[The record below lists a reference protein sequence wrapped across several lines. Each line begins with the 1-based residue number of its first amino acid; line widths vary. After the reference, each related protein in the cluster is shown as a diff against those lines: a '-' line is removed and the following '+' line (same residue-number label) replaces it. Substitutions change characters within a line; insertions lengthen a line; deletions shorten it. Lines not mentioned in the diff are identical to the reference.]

1 MTRSWGCILAILSVL
16 LSLPASVAA
25 RQQGDITI
33 SAEVSASRVY
43 VGEAFIFQV
52 RVEGASSAEAPTLP
66 NVLGLE
72 GQYKGG
78 QDVSQRST
86 LIVNGRRVDKSFT
99 AFVMQFELVA
109 TKPGTL
115 VIPPMEIRTGG
126 KVFTTNPVSVS
137 AVPPQE
143 DKDVRLRIEVDNP
156 SPYVGEPIRLRLML
170 GLGRAAA
177 DAAFA
182 IPGVEAKF
190 DTVDESNVLQQL
202 QNQPMFE
209 VLGAQVPATQ
219 GSSRFDGVEMTTYTA
234 ERVLVPREPGR
245 IAIGPATASVDLIER
260 KAMSIFDRDQTRR
273 AVVPS
278 NPLTLDVKPLPSEG
292 KPANFNGLIGG
303 YRVTARA
310 SPTEVNVGDPITVT
324 IRVEGPLAAS
334 VPAPALERQAN
345 LVDQFRVASEAAP
358 GTTDGRAR
366 IFTRVLRALR
376 ADVSEIPPIELP
388 FFDSKASRY
397 EIARSEA
404 IPVKVRQTRVVT
416 AADAEGNIGEEA
428 TPVGLAL
435 EERAGGIRFNF
446 EGSDLLVNQS
456 FDLMLAVSSPVGL
469 AALAAPPVIYATV
482 AVIAFVRRRASAN
495 GPATRRRRALSE
507 ARAALNAATGEASTV
522 ASAVSA
528 AIRRYIGAKCG
539 RAGDGLT
546 SRECADLI
554 RVRVPKDADLL
565 AALLERCDGALY
577 GGVPLS
583 EAERLRDEAASL
595 LGRLETALGSRA

>member
-1 MTRSWGCILAILSVL
+1 MTRSWGSRLVMMSVL
-16 LSLPASVAA
+16 LSLPTLVAA
-25 RQQGDITI
+25 RQPGDINVT
-33 SAEVSASRVY
+33 AEVSTSRVY
-43 VGEAFIFQV
+43 VGEAFILQV
-52 RVEGASSAEAPTLP
+52 RVEGASSAEVPSVPPTP
-66 NVLGLE
+66 GLE
-72 GQYKGG
+72 ARFKGG

-99 AFVMQFELVA
+99 AYVMQFEVVA
-109 TKPGTL
+109 TTPGTIT
-115 VIPPMEIRTGG
+115 IPPFDVRTDGR
-126 KVFTTNPVSVS
+126 VFTTNAVTIS

-156 SPYVGEPIRLRLML
+156 NPYVGEPIRLRLML

-182 IPGVEAKF
+182 VPGVEARF
-190 DTVDESNVLQQL
+190 DTVDESSVLQQL
-202 QNQPMFE
+202 QNQPLFE

-234 ERVLVPREPGR
+234 ERVLVPRESGR
-245 IAIGPATASVDLIER
+245 ITIGPATASVDLIER

-278 NPLTLDVKPLPSEG
+278 NPLALDVKPLPVGG

-303 YRVTARA
+303 YRIAARA

-345 LVDQFRVASEAAP
+345 LVDQFRVASESAP

-376 ADVSEIPPIELP
+376 ADVAEIPPIELP
-388 FFDSKASRY
+388 YFDTKAGRY
-397 EIARSEA
+397 EVARSEA

-416 AADAEGNIGEEA
+416 AADAEGNVGEGA
-428 TPVGLAL
+428 TPSGLAV
-435 EERAGGIRFNF
+435 EERAGGLRFNF
-446 EGSDLLVNQS
+446 EGPDLLVNQS
-456 FDLMLAVSSPVGL
+456 FDVALAMSSPIGL
-469 AALAAPPVIYATV
+469 AAVAGPPVIYATI
-482 AVIAFVRRRASAN
+482 AGIAFVRRRASAN
-495 GPATRRRRALSE
+495 GPALRRKRAHRDALGALS
-507 ARAALNAATGEASTV
+507 AATGESSSV
-522 ASAVSA
+522 AAAVSA
-528 AIRRYIGAKCG
+528 AIRRYIGAKRD
-539 RAGDGLT
+539 RAGEGLT
-546 SRECADLI
+546 GHECAELI
-554 RVRVPKDADLL
+554 RAYAPNDADAL

-577 GGVPLS
+577 GGLPLS

-595 LGRLETALGSRA
+595 IDRLEAALGSRA